1 MITHEASVRVRYVET
16 DAMGIV
22 HHSNYLVWFELAR
35 VEMMDILGLPY
46 RKLEEQ
52 DCLLAVLESH
62 VRYIKPSFFDDR
74 LRVIVY
80 VREKPR
86 VRTEI
91 EYEVLR
97 KEELLATGKTSH
109 AFINRQGHPI
119 KPPEVYVN
127 AISKHFGKA

>member
-22 HHSNYLVWFELAR
+22 HHSNYLTWFELAR
-35 VEMMDILGLPY
+35 IEMMDTLGLPY
-46 RKLEEQ
+46 QKLEAQ
-52 DCLLAVLESH
+52 DCLLTVLESH
-62 VRYIKPSFFDDR
+62 VRYMKPSFFDDR

-80 VREKPR
+80 VKEKPR

-91 EYEVLR
+91 EYEILR
-97 KEELLATGKTSH
+97 NTELLATGKTLH
-109 AFINRQGHPI
+109 AFINRQGQAI

-127 AISKHFGKA
+127 AVSGHFEKG